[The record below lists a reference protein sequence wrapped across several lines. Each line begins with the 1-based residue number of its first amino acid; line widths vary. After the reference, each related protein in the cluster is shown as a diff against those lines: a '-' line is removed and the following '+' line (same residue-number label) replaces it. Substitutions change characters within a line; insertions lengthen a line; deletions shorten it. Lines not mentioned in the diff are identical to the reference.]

1 MKLIP
6 LLFLT
11 ILSCTPKRHVAPKVD
26 SDTKVIINHLSQEIP
41 FGLNEV
47 TIDTIHILIY
57 RGVQSCTMIK
67 L

>member
-1 MKLIP
+1 M
-6 LLFLT
+6 
-11 ILSCTPKRHVAPKVD
+11 APKVD
-26 SDTKVIINHLSQEIP
+26 SDTKVIINHLSQEVP

-57 RGVQSCTMIK
+57 RGAQSCTMIK